1 MKKLAFIFALMLLV
15 SCGKQEPM
23 VLSDF
28 IVGTWKW
35 ERNSLTTYEYTND
48 GKQIVVYDFGSGIS
62 FSRDTFDYHV
72 NDLLNTITITEYTH
86 LEGGTIREDYYES
99 LVIWSEDDRGVMI
112 FQPLDGGD
120 IYKYLRL
127 D

>member
-62 FSRDTFDYHV
+62 FSRDTSDYYV
-72 NDLLNTITITEYTH
+72 NDCCAWTNKSGITFPI
-86 LEGGTIREDYYES
+86 
-99 LVIWSEDDRGVMI
+99 
-112 FQPLDGGD
+112 
-120 IYKYLRL
+120 
-127 D
+127 

>member
-62 FSRDTFDYHV
+62 FSRDTSDYYV
-72 NDLLNTITITEYTH
+72 NDLLNTITILSPVLTEY
-86 LEGGTIREDYYES
+86 GMDTIETES
-99 LVIWSEDDRGVMI
+99 LVLWSEEYRETMI
-112 FQPLDGGD
+112 FQHLDNGD